1 MVKKKFHVVFVFRS
15 LTLLKVAV
23 GHQFCPIQVSVAGA
37 QMQLKD
43 LVCNASMLR
52 QFLTVDGGE
61 ASMNDLQTQLC
72 NLPADILQEAERLF
86 LSQLDFTKYFT
97 VGIGEQ
103 GNLQKYTSSPL
114 LIQWILIQF
123 SACFLCVFLVYL
135 MSYSISKRVCA
146 SCQRDRMMANAAD
159 LRVISQA
166 VTSVSQELAVLI
178 DDVRAH
184 LIFHVQLCIL
194 FKCSPVDWTA
204 FFWRCCMFAF
214 IMNKSTDQTIHE
226 CIVIF

>member
-1 MVKKKFHVVFVFRS
+1 
-15 LTLLKVAV
+15 
-23 GHQFCPIQVSVAGA
+23 
-37 QMQLKD
+37 MQLKD

-86 LSQLDFTKYFT
+86 LSQLDFTKFFT

-114 LIQWILIQF
+114 LIQWIHIQF
-123 SACFLCVFLVYL
+123 SACLLCVFLVYF

-184 LIFHVQLCIL
+184 VIFHVQLCIL

-204 FFWRCCMFAF
+204 FFGGAACL
-214 IMNKSTDQTIHE
+214 HLL
-226 CIVIF
+226 